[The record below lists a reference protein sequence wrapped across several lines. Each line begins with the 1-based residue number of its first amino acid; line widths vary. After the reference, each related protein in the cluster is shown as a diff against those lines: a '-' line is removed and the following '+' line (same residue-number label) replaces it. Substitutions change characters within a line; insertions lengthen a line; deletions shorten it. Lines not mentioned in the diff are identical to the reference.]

1 MNKPQ
6 REMIKATENH
16 LRAKYGIAFDK
27 MDKEKQHSLIVE
39 TLNKAL
45 KEMKARE

>member
-6 REMIKATENH
+6 REMLKAAENH
-16 LRAKYGIAFDK
+16 LLAKYGVAFLK
-27 MDKEKQHSLIVE
+27 LDKEKQHALIVE